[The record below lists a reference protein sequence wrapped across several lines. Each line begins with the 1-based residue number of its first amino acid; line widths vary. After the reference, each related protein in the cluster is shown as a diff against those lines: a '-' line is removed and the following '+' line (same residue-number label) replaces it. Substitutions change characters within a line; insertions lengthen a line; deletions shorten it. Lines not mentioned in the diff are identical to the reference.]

1 MRRLLSGNEAV
12 ARAAWE
18 AGAVVAAGYPGTP
31 STEILEEF
39 ARYPDVYAEWSPNE
53 KVGLDVAIGAAYAGR
68 RALATMKHVGLNVAS
83 DALFHVAMTGVEAGL
98 VIVSADDPANHSSS
112 DEQDNRQYAKFAR
125 VPCLDPADSQD
136 CHDLIVVAFDISE
149 QFDTPVMFRTTT
161 RVCHTS
167 SPVEVGETRRRMP
180 TPDAYVRNQKKY
192 TLVPA
197 VARARHPV
205 VEERLVQIAK
215 FAETFEFNRVEYRGD
230 ELGIITSGVSY
241 NYAREVF
248 PEASI
253 LKLGMVY
260 PLPQRLLTDFAEQ
273 VGRLVVLE
281 ELDPFVEEQVR
292 LMGLDV
298 YRPDGAAPT
307 YPMTKSIFP
316 VTGEL
321 DPWSVRTSARAA
333 GLLAADEPATH
344 RPAEGTGIPAPALD
358 GRRTLDLTVVANLPG
373 RPPILC
379 PGCPHRSTF
388 YVLHKL
394 GIPVNGDI
402 GCYTL
407 GMGEPLDA
415 LHTAGCMGQSI
426 SVAHGAAQAG
436 DAERHVAVIG
446 DSTFFHSGI
455 PALLNVLYNKSNVI
469 TIIMDNRI
477 TGMTGHQENPGT
489 GMTLQRKPTVEVD
502 IAQVVRSLG
511 FPEERVVTLPS
522 YDVKALEKQLKAWT
536 KQDGPAVLIARE
548 ECALLPTVKTTYLP
562 LEVGESCNGCTI
574 CFRIGCPSILK
585 SDELD
590 ARTQRPLALIDAAT
604 CTGCE
609 NLRPGLPTRRDPV
622 SRAGP
627 RARRVTVRSCHAVSL
642 RLRHQ
647 HCPGR
652 RRRPRHDPG
661 QRHPCRARSQARL
674 RRQEGRSARH
684 VPARRQRRIAR
695 AVGDLGLFLDH
706 PQGWGRHPGRLRED
720 GSGAVCRPARLRG
733 CRHHQRPRHR
743 AADRHHW
750 RRRLPAGRADRAAV
764 RLGWPAGILDQ
775 RRRHRNRA
783 RQQERRERGAAG
795 CAV

>member
-39 ARYPDVYAEWSPNE
+39 ARYPDGYAEWSPNE

-68 RALATMKHVGLNVAS
+68 RAFATMKHVGLNVAS
-83 DALFHVAMTGVEAGL
+83 DAFFHVAMTGVEAGL

-136 CHDLIVVAFDISE
+136 CHDLMAAAFDISE
-149 QFDTPVMFRTTT
+149 QFDTPVLFRTTT

-180 TPDAYVRNQKKY
+180 VPDTYVRNQKKY
-192 TLVPA
+192 ALLPA

-205 VEERLVQIAK
+205 IEERLVQIAK
-215 FAETFEFNRVEYRGD
+215 FAETFPANRAEFRGD

-260 PLPQRLLTDFAEQ
+260 PLPQRLIADFADQ
-273 VGRLVVLE
+273 VQRLIVIE

-292 LMGLDV
+292 LMGIDV

-321 DPWSVRTSARAA
+321 DPGSVRMSARAA
-333 GLLAADEPATH
+333 GLLAADESAPP
-344 RPAEGTGIPAPALD
+344 RPGEVDGIPEGTGIPAASNGIPTATPE
-358 GRRTLDLTVVANLPG
+358 GRPTLDLTVLASLPG

-394 GIPVNGDI
+394 GVPVNGDI

-426 SVAHGAAQAG
+426 AVAHGAAQAG

-446 DSTFFHSGI
+446 DSTFFHTGI
-455 PALLNVLYNKSNVI
+455 PALLNVIYNQSNVI

-502 IAQVVRSLG
+502 IAAVVRSFG
-511 FPEERVVTLPS
+511 FPEERVVTLSS
-522 YDVKALEKQLKAWT
+522 YDVKAVDKKLRAWIKLE
-536 KQDGPAVLIARE
+536 GPAVLIVKE
-548 ECALLPTVKTTYLP
+548 ECALLPTAKSTYLP
-562 LEVGESCNGCTI
+562 LEVGDSCNGCTI

-585 SDELD
+585 SEELD
-590 ARTQRPLALIDAAT
+590 PRTQRPLALIDAAT

-609 NLRPGLPTRRDPV
+609 ICAQVCPRDAILFREQV
-622 SRAGP
+622 LEHAGSR
-627 RARRVTVRSCHAVSL
+627 
-642 RLRHQ
+642 
-647 HCPGR
+647 
-652 RRRPRHDPG
+652 
-661 QRHPCRARSQARL
+661 
-674 RRQEGRSARH
+674 
-684 VPARRQRRIAR
+684 
-695 AVGDLGLFLDH
+695 
-706 PQGWGRHPGRLRED
+706 
-720 GSGAVCRPARLRG
+720 
-733 CRHHQRPRHR
+733 
-743 AADRHHW
+743 
-750 RRRLPAGRADRAAV
+750 
-764 RLGWPAGILDQ
+764 
-775 RRRHRNRA
+775 
-783 RQQERRERGAAG
+783 
-795 CAV
+795 